1 MDNNKT
7 KSSLALAFSL
17 AAAWMGTHCG
27 SGFATGAQEAQFW
40 AAHGAWGIFL
50 PIVSALI
57 MAIVAYCEWRF
68 CVTFHTYDYNEFSKA
83 LFHPYEKIFGLI
95 YRILFLGIMVMGVSA
110 VFAGAGAL
118 LSEMFGMPYVVGVLI
133 IMGITV
139 VLTMFG
145 SDFLRNSASVLSTIL
160 IVIIIIISTMVLSRY
175 GGNLGTLTS
184 NWETDS
190 NIFKALWSGILYA
203 SFQCVI
209 LGSTINMSHGLTD
222 IKQASLASIL
232 GFILNGAMMFLVT
245 LMLLTHYPA
254 VTQETLPVLSIL
266 QGMNAPFLEKLYS
279 FMLLLAFITTAI
291 GCIGAI
297 LSRVEKY
304 GERQIPNITLRRFIY
319 AAILIIAC
327 YFIAQVGLLTIIKK
341 GYSAIGYLGI
351 PFVILPILVVAPMKV
366 RKALSEKKE
375 Q

>member
-1 MDNNKT
+1 MDNKKNKGGF
-7 KSSLALAFSL
+7 AIAFSL

-40 AAHGAWGIFL
+40 ASHGVYGFML
-50 PIVSALI
+50 PILSAAI
-57 MAIVAYCEWRF
+57 MAIVAFCEWRF
-68 CVTFHTYDYNEFSKA
+68 CRTFGTYDYADFSRE

-118 LSEMFGMPYVVGVLI
+118 LSEMFGVPYLVGVLI
-133 IMGITV
+133 IIAITV
-139 VLTMFG
+139 VLVMFG

-160 IVIIIIISTMVLSRY
+160 IVIIIIISSVVLARY
-175 GGNLGTLTS
+175 GGDLGNITS
-184 NWETDS
+184 NHLTESTPL
-190 NIFKALWSGILYA
+190 KAIWSGVLYA

-222 IKQASLASIL
+222 VKQATTAAIL
-232 GFILNGAMMFLVT
+232 GFIMNGAMMFLVT

-254 VTQETLPVLSIL
+254 ITQETLPVLSIL
-266 QGMNAPFLEKLYS
+266 QEMNAPFLEKLYS

-304 GERQIPNITLRRFIY
+304 GENVISNITVRRFVY
-319 AAILIIAC
+319 AVILIVVC

-351 PFVILPILVVAPMKV
+351 PFVILPIVTIAPMKV
-366 RKALSEKKE
+366 KKALAEKKDI
-375 Q
+375 